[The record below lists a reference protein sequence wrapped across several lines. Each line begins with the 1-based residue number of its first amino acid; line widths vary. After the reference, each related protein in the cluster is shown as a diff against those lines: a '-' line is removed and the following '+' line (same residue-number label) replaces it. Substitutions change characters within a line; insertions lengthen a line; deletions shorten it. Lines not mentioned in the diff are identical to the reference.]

1 MIDQRIGRQLLG
13 KSPITGRLFDTSFT
27 VVLSLGAGNLHDGFP
42 RVTAQFWEPTGQYP
56 MKFIGSLP
64 PAPDLGDLH
73 RAWRLLYEALSYRL
87 CGNHRIE
94 VEATDVTNI
103 SEMEFGQLCQQLT
116 QSLNTWLYAESFQ
129 PIEQQLRT
137 RLDAQT
143 TFRLLIETDDPL
155 MQRFPWHLWNFLA
168 DYRNGE
174 VALCHSEHYPPS
186 LSLPRR
192 NRVKIL
198 AVFGNSDGIDVQIDR
213 QLIEQYSNQAEIE
226 CLVEPSLQELQ
237 DALWQGCDLLF
248 FAGHSSSQERG
259 VLRLNRQEKLTL
271 EQLRYGLQRAIAQG
285 LKLAIFNSC
294 DGLGLAQ
301 QLADLNIPQ
310 VIVMREPVPDPVAH
324 IFLKYFLISFVRGD
338 SLYTAVREARERLQS
353 LETQYPCATWLPVIC
368 QNPAI
373 VPQTWQEWLTTP
385 TERVEQTP
393 ISVPRQKHFYL
404 PLIASIAIPALVMGA
419 RWLGWLQPFELQAF
433 DQLMRLRPAEPPDQ
447 RLLIVKVTEKD
458 LQLPEQKDRKG
469 SLSDQA
475 LEKLLK
481 KLLPYQPRA
490 IALDIYRDFPV
501 QSRFPNLAKQLKT
514 ETRFFSVC
522 KSSSADVNDP
532 GVAPPPEVALE
543 RQGFS
548 NVIKDADGVI
558 RRHLIGMEPDPTSIC
573 VTPYA
578 LSTKLAFYYLA
589 SEGIKAEFN
598 AEQNLQI
605 GDVVFKRLRSHWSGY
620 QGVDAWG
627 YQTLLNY
634 RSHHSSLDIAP
645 TVTLKDVL
653 AGQLSEQVVKD
664 RIVLIGTTATSF
676 QDYHS
681 TPYSSGH
688 NYAHRMPG
696 VIVQA
701 QMISQLISA
710 VKDKRPLLNV
720 LPIWGEAI
728 WVMIWTGIASLITWR
743 FRANLVS
750 IMAIAGICLGVFLS
764 CLLLLAQGYWI
775 PLIPV
780 LLAVVFASIFVYVW
794 QSLPPTHSRSK

>member
-1 MIDQRIGRQLLG
+1 MDRRTGRQLTDNIPTVG
-13 KSPITGRLFDTSFT
+13 TPFDASFT
-27 VVLSLGAGNLHDGFP
+27 VVLSLGTGNLHDGFP
-42 RVTAQFWEPTGQYP
+42 RVTAQIWEHEGQYP
-56 MKFIGSLP
+56 MKFVGSLP
-64 PAPDLGDLH
+64 PAPDLGDLY
-73 RAWRLLYEALSYRL
+73 RVWKLLYEALSYRL

-94 VEATDVTNI
+94 VEPTDVTNV
-103 SEMEFGQLCQQLT
+103 SEMEFGQLCQQFT
-116 QSLNTWLYAESFQ
+116 QSFNTWLHTESFQ

-137 RLDAQT
+137 RLDIQAF
-143 TFRLLIETDDPL
+143 FRLLVETDDPL

-174 VALCHSEHYPPS
+174 MALCHAEHYPPP
-186 LSLPRR
+186 LLLQQRD
-192 NRVKIL
+192 RVKIL
-198 AVFGNSDGIDVQIDR
+198 AIFGNSDGIDVQIDR
-213 QLIEQYSNQAEIE
+213 QLLEQYSNQAEIE
-226 CLVEPSLQELQ
+226 CLVEPSLQQLQ

-259 VLRLNRQEKLTL
+259 VLRLNSREKLPL
-271 EQLRYGLQRAIAQG
+271 EQLRYGLQRAISQG

-324 IFLKYFLISFVRGD
+324 TFLKYFLVAFMRGD
-338 SLYTAVREARERLQS
+338 SLYTSVREARERLQS

-373 VPQTWQEWLTTP
+373 APQTWQEWLHAP
-385 TERVEQTP
+385 VERVELTP
-393 ISVPRQKHFYL
+393 TPVPRQQRFYL
-404 PLIASIAIPALVMGA
+404 PLIISVTISALVMGV

-433 DQLMRLRPAEPPDQ
+433 DQFMRLRPAEPPDQ
-447 RLLIVKVTEKD
+447 HLLIVAVTEED

-475 LEKLLK
+475 LEQLLK

-501 QSRFPNLAKQLKT
+501 QSRFPDLTKQLKT
-514 ETRFFSVC
+514 ETRFFSIC
-522 KSSSADVNDP
+522 KSSSADINDP

-543 RQGFS
+543 RHGFS
-548 NVIKDADGVI
+548 NVLKDADGVI

-578 LSTKLAFYYLA
+578 LSTQLAFYYLA
-589 SEGIKAEFN
+589 NEGIKAQFN
-598 AEQNLQI
+598 ADQNLQI

-627 YQTLLNY
+627 YQILLNY
-634 RSHHSSLDIAP
+634 RSHHSSLNIAP
-645 TVTLKDVL
+645 IVTLKDVL
-653 AGQLSEQVVKD
+653 AGQLSETVVKD
-664 RIVLIGTTATSF
+664 RIVLIGTTASSF
-676 QDYHS
+676 QDFHS
-681 TPYSSGH
+681 TPYSSGY

-701 QMISQLISA
+701 QMVSQLISA

-720 LPIWGEAI
+720 LPIWGEVI
-728 WVMIWTGIASLITWR
+728 WVMLWTGIASFVAWR
-743 FRANLVS
+743 SRAMFVF
-750 IMAIAGICLGVFLS
+750 IMAIAGICLGVFVS
-764 CLLLLAQGYWI
+764 CLLLLIQGYWI

-780 LLAVVFASIFVYVW
+780 LLAVILTSIFL
-794 QSLPPTHSRSK
+794 STKKSFFSTHPRLK